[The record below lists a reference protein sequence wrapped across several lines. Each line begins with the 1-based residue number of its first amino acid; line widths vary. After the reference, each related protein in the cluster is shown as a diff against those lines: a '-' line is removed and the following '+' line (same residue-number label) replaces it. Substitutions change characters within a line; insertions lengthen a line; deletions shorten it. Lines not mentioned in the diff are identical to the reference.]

1 MAPPSPLTLP
11 NPTPRASLWPQP
23 GGTILLKHLAAESGS
38 TPIRAAVTVSAPL
51 RLAEHMRR
59 LESGVDWR
67 LVNLA
72 TASAKKAEL
81 FAKFGPRLV
90 VARTPSSG
98 AELEHL
104 RAVDWA
110 QLAWCTSLR
119 QLEAA
124 TVCPLHGYADPED
137 YYAACTPQPEAVRV
151 PWLCVHARDDP
162 VINVEPVLAV
172 AEAMRALDAPALFVV
187 TPRGGHLGYA
197 GGSATSWQDEP
208 SWADELAASFIR
220 HWEAHSHARAKPP
233 PPLSRL

>member
-1 MAPPSPLTLP
+1 M
-11 NPTPRASLWPQP
+11 
-23 GGTILLKHLAAESGS
+23 
-38 TPIRAAVTVSAPL
+38 TVSAPL
-51 RLAEHMRR
+51 RFADHMRR
-59 LESGVDWR
+59 LETGVDWR

-72 TASAKKAEL
+72 TASTKKAEL
-81 FAKFGPRLV
+81 FARYGPHLAAASRC
-90 VARTPSSG
+90 

-104 RAVDWA
+104 RGIDWR
-110 QLAWCTSLR
+110 QLAWATSLR

-124 TVCPLHGYADPED
+124 TVCRLHGYADPED
-137 YYAACTPQPEAVRV
+137 YYAACTPQPEAVTV

-208 SWADELAASFIR
+208 SWADELAASFIHHWGR
-220 HWEAHSHARAKPP
+220 HGHAGGKPP